1 MSNTVKTS
9 LPVQEISHEAPAN
22 ATNSASSGDK
32 PAVVAATPIEES
44 SDWDEV
50 KMQPLSTLYHDQMIM
65 SPSHDEGDGEEE
77 EGKAPV
83 VGEIMDFDERSVE
96 AVEPAAGAERIENK
110 TEKGN
115 VSSDK
120 NEDECLREDTVFD
133 LELVGG
139 ALEED
144 KSNRAEMMVTSD
156 EDETSSGESS
166 LKRFSKPSKSSEEQK
181 NDCPALK
188 KAKTLPVK
196 KDLPMIKAPEL
207 ELKPLPP
214 LPKQPPRKRPNCLFV
229 NHFGT
234 RLDQK
239 GVAVKVNVS
248 TKVPMPAPHRISSE
262 ESVSLKTR
270 STSSSKTSKTATS
283 NSSDTKKTPTK
294 SIAKSSPT
302 TAGSPAQIPSEVRIV
317 TPSIKKPITSS
328 ARIEDIH
335 MEEDDLEPL
344 RHDEGGMLDS
354 MHVPYINQSLADA
367 GNHPAAP
374 MVACQT
380 MMPSMMGSPR
390 MIPMQ
395 FGNPFVQG
403 RALFMN
409 PMQHPQAMM
418 MQHQGSWPGFVAPGM
433 AFPQQMNCFP
443 GASTGPVAGV
453 TGGSASLQDQQ

>member
-1 MSNTVKTS
+1 MSDTMKTS
-9 LPVQEISHEAPAN
+9 PPVQEISYEAPPN
-22 ATNSASSGDK
+22 NASSGDK
-32 PAVVAATPIEES
+32 AAAGAATPIVEGS
-44 SDWDEV
+44 SWDDV
-50 KMQPLSTLYHDQMIM
+50 KMQPLATLYQHQMIL
-65 SPSHDEGDGEEE
+65 SPSHDEGDVEEE

-96 AVEPAAGAERIENK
+96 AAGPVAGAECTENK
-110 TEKGN
+110 TENGN
-115 VSSDK
+115 ACSDK
-120 NEDECLREDTVFD
+120 EDECLREEIVFD

-139 ALEED
+139 ALED
-144 KSNRAEMMVTSD
+144 KTEMVVTND
-156 EDETSSGESS
+156 EDETSSEESS
-166 LKRFSKPSKSSEEQK
+166 LKRSSKPTKISEEQK

-188 KAKTLPVK
+188 KAKTLKVK
-196 KDLPMIKAPEL
+196 KNLPMIKAPEL
-207 ELKPLPP
+207 EIKPLPP

-248 TKVPMPAPHRISSE
+248 TKVPIPAPHRISSE

-270 STSSSKTSKTATS
+270 STSSSKNTAKTATS

-294 SIAKSSPT
+294 SIANSSPT
-302 TAGSPAQIPSEVRIV
+302 TAVAPTQIPSEVRIV

-344 RHDEGGMLDS
+344 RHDSEGGMLDC
-354 MHVPYINQSLADA
+354 MHVPYLNQSLAEG
-367 GNHPAAP
+367 GNHPATP

-380 MMPSMMGSPR
+380 MMPGMMGAH
-390 MIPMQ
+390 MVPMQ

-418 MQHQGSWPGFVAPGM
+418 VQHQGNWPGFVAPGM
-433 AFPQQMNCFP
+433 AFPQQMNGFP

-453 TGGSASLQDQQ
+453 TGGSAPLQDQQ